1 MTLANTFSMLW
12 TIEMD
17 SQMMHSQLRSKLLSY
32 AYCVSVF
39 LFYCKAL

>member
-17 SQMMHSQLRSKLLSY
+17 SQMMRSQLRSKLFLC
-32 AYCVSVF
+32 AYCVSIF
-39 LFYCKAL
+39 LFDCEP